1 MLKRISFLLV
11 PVLLIALLASFA
23 CGGDDENGSADKGI
37 SEAKAIAPLKLVPE
51 KAGLVASLDVA
62 RIMADQEL
70 IALMKEFVQSVGEE
84 DDAQESFN
92 MILDT
97 VGKDV
102 KQGVIFADIS
112 NMDAEDGS
120 AGILLTGVEKGKFIT
135 AWETAAKEKLEVSQY
150 NNQEIYTD
158 SEADITL
165 AFLGKDGVVIGSE
178 QGVRDVIDVSQGK
191 SPALKGKLLERHD
204 GLGAGLVKLA
214 VEVPPG
220 ALEKGLGEAE
230 GMLPLDLSMFKDI
243 QAVTLTAHRAGQSIA
258 ISTGLHFASKE
269 SAEGFKGLLS
279 VVTGML
285 GSGAIKDIP
294 PEAKGLVDLVK
305 GMKVSIKESTTVSI
319 TVDVPLSTVRDLMT
333 TLMTTM
339 SESDLPI
346 PRR

>member
-11 PVLLIALLASFA
+11 PVLLIALLAGFA
-23 CGGDDENGSADKGI
+23 CGGDDNNDKEIG
-37 SEAKAIAPLKLVPE
+37 KATAVTPLKLVPE
-51 KAGLVASLDVA
+51 KASLVASLDVA

-70 IALMKEFVQSVGEE
+70 IAFMKEFVQPVQEK
-84 DDAQESFN
+84 DDNQESFN

-102 KQGVIFADIS
+102 KQGVVFADIS
-112 NMDAEDGS
+112 DMGGDKGS
-120 AGILLTGVEKGKFIT
+120 AGIVLTGVEKGKFLT

-165 AFLGKDGVVIGSE
+165 AFLGKDGVVVGSA

-191 SPALKGKLLERHD
+191 LPALKGKLLERHNA
-204 GLGAGLVKLA
+204 LSAGMVRLA
-214 VEVPPG
+214 VEVPPD
-220 ALEKGLGEAE
+220 ALQKGLGEAQ
-230 GMLPLDLSMFKDI
+230 GIAPIDISMFKDV
-243 QAVTLTAHRAGQSIA
+243 QAVTLTMHKAGQSLA

-269 SAEGFKGLLS
+269 SAEGFKGMISL
-279 VVTGML
+279 VTGML

-294 PEAKGLVDLVK
+294 PEAKGFVDLLK
-305 GMKVSIKESTTVSI
+305 GMKVSLKESTIVSI
-319 TVDVPLSTVRDLMT
+319 TMDLPLSTIKDLMK
-333 TLMTTM
+333 TLE
-339 SESDLPI
+339 SSDLPI